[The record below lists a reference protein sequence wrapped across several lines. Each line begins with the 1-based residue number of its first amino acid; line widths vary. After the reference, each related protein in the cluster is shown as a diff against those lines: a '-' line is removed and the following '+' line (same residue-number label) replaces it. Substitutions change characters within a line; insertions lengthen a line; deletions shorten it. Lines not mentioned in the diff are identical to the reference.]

1 MLMCQVLGEPI
12 TMRQTARHIH
22 IARQLAHSA
31 MKNEKLSTMNKSDAL
46 VVFSG
51 GQDSTS
57 CLFWAKKHF
66 RKVYA
71 LASIRLDKSM

>member
-1 MLMCQVLGEPI
+1 
-12 TMRQTARHIH
+12 
-22 IARQLAHSA
+22 
-31 MKNEKLSTMNKSDAL
+31 MNKSDAL

-51 GQDSTS
+51 GQDSTT

-71 LASIRLDKSM
+71 LSFIYGQKHVKEVTDVQASPSSGRISGLLHHSQGTRK